1 MSKEGGNKKIE
12 PSGQMPLLFIQQFK
26 GRILFDVPMK
36 EHTTLK
42 IGGSADVVA
51 YPTDTGDLK
60 DLIGF
65 AKKKKY
71 AITVLGLGA
80 NVLVRDK
87 GIRGVVV
94 MLAEGFNDIEWIDDF
109 RAKVGSGVKLAK
121 ILKETSGK
129 SLSGLEFTSSMPGTV
144 GGALVMNAGAFGQ
157 EMKMIVES
165 IEVVDEKGKTG
176 FIAATDI
183 GFKYRETNLP
193 AGSIV
198 TAVTFKFNGG
208 DKKVI
213 EERIKEVREKRKS
226 GSPLKMPNAGSIFK
240 NPEGLSAGKLIDEL
254 GLKGEQVGG
263 AQIST
268 VHGNYIVNKNNATAK
283 DVLSLMATIR
293 DRVFKEKGVTLEP
306 EIKVIGED

>member
-1 MSKEGGNKKIE
+1 MSKDSTNKIK
-12 PSGQMPLLFIQQFK
+12 SNGQLPLLFIQQFK
-26 GRILFDVPMK
+26 GRILFDVPMT

-51 YPTDTGDLK
+51 YPTDSGDLK

-65 AKKKKY
+65 ANKKKY

-87 GIRGVVV
+87 GVRGVVL
-94 MLAEGFNDIEWIDDF
+94 MLSEGFNDIEWLNEH
-109 RAKVGSGVKLAK
+109 RVKVGSGVSLAK
-121 ILKETSGK
+121 LLKETTGK
-129 SLSGLEFTSSMPGTV
+129 SLSGLEFTASMPGTV

-165 IEVVDEKGKTG
+165 VEVVDEKGKTG
-176 FIAATDI
+176 FIASDDI

-193 AGSIV
+193 IGSIV
-198 TAVTFKFNGG
+198 TAVTFKFIDG

-213 EERIKEVREKRKS
+213 EDKIKEIRGKRKS
-226 GSPLKMPNAGSIFK
+226 GSPLKLPNAGSIFK

-254 GLKGEQVGG
+254 GLKGEKVGG
-263 AQIST
+263 AEIST
-268 VHGNYIVNKNNATAK
+268 VHGNYIVNKDNATAK
-283 DVLSLMATIR
+283 DVLTLMALIR
-293 DRVFKEKGVTLEP
+293 DRVFREKGVTLEP